1 MDDRGPTGKVLA
13 RKVTLVPILRAG
25 LGMADGVLRLLPDAR
40 LGHLGGYRDEKTLEP
55 VSYYQKLPPDIADT
69 EDEARAALRDAMGQ
83 LKSNGIGTVGP
94 NLVVTKDDLEFIKL
108 ELKQRET

>member
-1 MDDRGPTGKVLA
+1 MPR
-13 RKVTLVPILRAG
+13 VTWQAFVRFRSGSTTRA
-25 LGMADGVLRLLPDAR
+25 
-40 LGHLGGYRDEKTLEP
+40 
-55 VSYYQKLPPDIADT
+55 DIADT

-108 ELKQRET
+108 ELKQRDQ